1 MSVNKKFVLTNKE
14 NKSSAS
20 ALSTVYQDQNETI
33 WVMHIL
39 QSRQGACT

>member
-20 ALSTVYQDQNETI
+20 ALSTVYQDRNETI